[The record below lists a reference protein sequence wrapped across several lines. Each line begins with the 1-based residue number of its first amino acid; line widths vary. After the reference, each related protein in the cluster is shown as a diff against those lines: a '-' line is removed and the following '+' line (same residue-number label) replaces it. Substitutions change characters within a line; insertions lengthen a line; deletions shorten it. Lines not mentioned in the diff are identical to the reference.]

1 MPAVPE
7 IKLPNDSP
15 LEHSMLWLKQL
26 PLTILLALPNC
37 AFQDK
42 AQMSPYS
49 VESLPTKSPTL
60 TWLTDSPFGPPL
72 HSMQTS
78 TLALLTSLSPTGV
91 HV

>member
-7 IKLPNDSP
+7 LKLPNDSP

-26 PLTILLALPNC
+26 PLIVLLALPNC

-60 TWLTDSPFGPPL
+60 TRLTDSPFGPPL